1 MPKRKARI
9 QVVEDNRLTA
19 EDIKSSLE
27 AMGYEVT
34 SIAAYGEE
42 AVERAAADRPDIIVM
57 DIVLRGE
64 TDGIEAASRIRS
76 LHGTPV
82 IFLTAFAEEE
92 MLERAQVVEPYGYL
106 IKPFEVRELE
116 FTIEMALYKS
126 RVERER
132 SNLVVAL
139 RAALEKVKT
148 QSSSIPICA
157 LRKKSESEKDL
168 SEHISEHHE
177 HVLKKGV
184 CDECLRIVK
193 EDLLKH
199 VRF

>member
-1 MPKRKARI
+1 MPRRKAKI
-9 QVVEDNRLTA
+9 QVVEDDRLTA
-19 EDIKSSLE
+19 EDIKGSLE

-34 SIAAYGEE
+34 GIVAYGEK
-42 AVERAAADRPDIIVM
+42 AVERVAVDRPDVVLM

-64 TDGIEAASRIRS
+64 MDGIEAASRVRS
-76 LHGTPV
+76 QYSTPV
-82 IFLTAFAEEE
+82 IFLTAYSEEG
-92 MLERAQVVEPYGYL
+92 MLERARLVEPYGYI
-106 IKPFEVRELE
+106 IKPFEVKELE
-116 FTIEMALYKS
+116 FAIEMALYKS

-139 RAALEKVKT
+139 RAALEKVRA

-168 SEHISEHHE
+168 GEHIAEHHE
-177 HVLKKGV
+177 HVLKRGV
-184 CDECLRIVK
+184 CEECLRIVK

-199 VRF
+199 VSL

>member
-1 MPKRKARI
+1 MRKARI
-9 QVVEDNRLTA
+9 QIVEDDRLTA

-27 AMGYEVT
+27 ALGYEVT
-34 SIAAYGEE
+34 GIVAYGEQ
-42 AVERAAADRPDIIVM
+42 AVERVAADRPDIVLM

-64 TDGIEAASRIRS
+64 VDGIEAASRVRS
-76 LHGTPV
+76 QYDTPV
-82 IFLTAFAEEE
+82 IFLTAFSEEE
-92 MLERAQVVEPYGYL
+92 MLQRARLVEPYGYI
-106 IKPFEVRELE
+106 IKPFDIKELE
-116 FTIEMALYKS
+116 FAIEMALYKS

-139 RAALEKVKT
+139 RAALEKVKA

-157 LRKKSESEKDL
+157 LRKKSEREKDL
-168 SEHISEHHE
+168 SEHISRHHE
-177 HVLKKGV
+177 HVLKNGV
-184 CDECLRIVK
+184 CGECLRIVK